1 MKTNKRTIAAKRLLT
16 GMLALA
22 VFTLTSSLHAANP
35 ATISLRVTVAPALS
49 IAVGTATYSFGYP
62 GTNETALSTGAIPVL
77 NDSFGR
83 TEDFQITGANATNW
97 SISNSTNGAD
107 QFYLRALLNTTAPAQ
122 AAFDAVFSTLSTT
135 IANMSAANYGGNQNG
150 NNVSYNGVR
159 NLWFM
164 LGTPTSTSFTTEQ
177 SISVTLT
184 AADSSTF

>member
-1 MKTNKRTIAAKRLLT
+1 MKTKNTIANRLLK
-16 GMLALA
+16 GMLSLA
-22 VFTLTSSLHAANP
+22 VFTMAGSLHAANP
-35 ATISLRVTVAPALS
+35 ATINLKVTVAPALS

-62 GTNETALSTGAIPVL
+62 GVNETALSTGAIPVL

-83 TEDFQITGANATNW
+83 TEDFQITGANSTNW

-107 QFYLRALLNTTAPAQ
+107 SFYLRALLNTTAPSL

-150 NNVSYNGVR
+150 NNVTYNGSK
-159 NLWFM
+159 NLWFL

-177 SISVTLT
+177 TISVTLT
-184 AADSSTF
+184 AADAGTF